1 MSVNGAETHND
12 NVTLGEVMRLI
23 ERNHQETREDFA
35 NVLSRMDKE
44 YGAVNGRVD
53 KTVLLDVYVSDK
65 RADEERFKRLESDI
79 VSARATTRWAIGLGA
94 TSVLTM
100 IGISVPVFLASIG
113 KS

>member
-23 ERNHQETREDFA
+23 ERNHQETRDDFQS
-35 NVLSRMDKE
+35 VFSRMDRE
-44 YGAVNGRVD
+44 QAVVDGRLS
-53 KTVLLDVYVSDK
+53 KTVSLDVYNSDM
-65 RADEERFKRLESDI
+65 RAHEERFKRLENDI